1 MGKNRKRRDERT
13 GQRTWKR
20 RAIGVVLVAL
30 IAVIAGWWLWEIP
43 EASGGTPKLAIDRE
57 VVDLGDLPFETPARV
72 VFTLSNAGDGT
83 LRIPDVPRV
92 RAEEGC

>member
-1 MGKNRKRRDERT
+1 MGKNRKRQDEQARRRT
-13 GQRTWKR
+13 RKR
-20 RAIGVVLVAL
+20 RAVGVVLVAV
-30 IAVIAGWWLWEIP
+30 IAVIAGWWLWNTP